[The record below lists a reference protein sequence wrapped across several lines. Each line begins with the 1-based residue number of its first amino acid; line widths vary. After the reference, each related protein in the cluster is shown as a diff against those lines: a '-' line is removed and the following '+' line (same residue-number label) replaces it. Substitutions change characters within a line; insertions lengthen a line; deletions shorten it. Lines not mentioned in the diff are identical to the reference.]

1 MMINMMTMILAIAD
15 YLIVLNKIDDNLY
28 NFIDDFYDEA
38 ELINEAKCY
47 LLNNSTLE
55 DLSLSKGVAVVSKHF
70 NGYDISYNGL
80 NIYLEVEDNIVTDYT
95 IK

>member
-1 MMINMMTMILAIAD
+1 MILAIAD

-28 NFIDDFYDEA
+28 NFIGDFYDEA

-47 LLNNSTLE
+47 LLNYSNLQ
-55 DLSLSKGVAVVSKHF
+55 DMPLSKGMAYVEKHLD
-70 NGYDISYNGL
+70 GYDISYNGL
-80 NIYLEVEDNIVTDYT
+80 NIYIEVEDNIVIDYT